1 MKQEI
6 KTQLTALQ
14 RFLSKD
20 FFVALFSYLILT
32 LFFAFLSK
40 LLANFKI
47 LVKLDLAIQN
57 SVVTLRSDSMT
68 DILKYFTDL
77 GDTKAMVVW
86 TILAATILF
95 WKKHYIY
102 SMGIAL
108 TIGVTELITFIIKN
122 SIGRHRPP
130 ELMALVSESSP
141 SFPSGHTIAAV
152 SFYGFLIY
160 FFYKKIQNRTLRNI
174 LMMVCFLVILLAG
187 FTRIYLGAH
196 WPSDTF
202 ASYAIAGIWLTIII
216 ILTERHLKKYP
227 DSQV

>member
-1 MKQEI
+1 MRQEI
-6 KTQLTALQ
+6 KIQLTTLQ
-14 RFLSKD
+14 RFLDKD
-20 FFVALFSYLILT
+20 FFIALLSYLTLT
-32 LFFAFLSK
+32 LLFAFLSK

-47 LVKLDLAIQN
+47 LVKLDLTIQN
-57 SVVTLRSDSMT
+57 EVVMLRSDSIV
-68 DILKYFTDL
+68 DILKYFTDF
-77 GDTKAMVVW
+77 GDTKAMIAW
-86 TILAATILF
+86 TILAAAILF

-108 TIGVTELITFIIKN
+108 TIGVTELIAFIIKN

-130 ELMALVSESSP
+130 EFMALVSESSP

-152 SFYGFLIY
+152 SFYGFLMY
-160 FFYKKIQNRTLRNI
+160 FFYKKIQNKILRNF
-174 LMMVCFLVILLAG
+174 LMMICSLIILLAG

-202 ASYAIAGIWLTIII
+202 ASYAISGTWLSIII
-216 ILTERHLKKYP
+216 VLIERHLKKYP